1 MKSISCSIDRNLLS
15 AQEIDTQYLIY
26 IIYILLNLH
35 NFYPE
40 TAYSKRK
47 REIEGKCQ
55 GHISSNSLLLPNF
68 LHASSSHCL
77 TCNRIHHFLQ
87 PLSPA
92 ACVLWAPCL
101 TPCTLLFSQKP
112 AAGHIGAH
120 TCSPQAM
127 TGPEPTLARADSLR
141 SPSVLSK

>member
-1 MKSISCSIDRNLLS
+1 MRRSEAYSDLQNAGQTSGNC
-15 AQEIDTQYLIY
+15 
-26 IIYILLNLH
+26 
-35 NFYPE
+35 
-40 TAYSKRK
+40 TAYCKRK
-47 REIEGKCQ
+47 RETEGKCQ

-68 LHASSSHCL
+68 LHASSNHCL

-92 ACVLWAPCL
+92 VCVLWAPCL